1 MERQLLNLIV
11 SILREI
17 VQRKRG
23 RRRFC
28 DAAVVRVYYW
38 SVLCDRPVSWA
49 CNPRNWP
56 LCERR
61 HPLPAQSTMSR
72 RLRSPTVRAVLEE
85 LERRVVRAAQPD
97 GWVWCID
104 GKPLPIGGCSKD
116 RQAGYGRAAGCKAK
130 GYKLHAVVGMQ
141 GVPVAWRVTPMNK
154 DERVMARRLLR
165 DAEVQGYVLG
175 DGHYDDNKTHDVCLN
190 RGNVQLVTPP
200 RFRKRRGLGHQRH
213 SPARLRSLAL
223 WDDPVSPFGRE
234 LLEERMRIER
244 YFGQLTG
251 FGGGLTHLPPWVRT
265 HRRVRRWV
273 QAKIVIQLLRRSQR
287 QTTYVA

>member
-1 MERQLLNLIV
+1 MERQLLKMIV
-11 SILREI
+11 TLACAI
-17 VQRKRG
+17 VQRKLG
-23 RRRFC
+23 RRKFT
-28 DAAVVRVYYW
+28 DAAIVRVYYW
-38 SVLCDRPVSWA
+38 SVLWDRSVTWA
-49 CNPRNWP
+49 CEPRNWP
-56 LCERR
+56 IYERR
-61 HPLPAQSTMSR
+61 QALPSQATMSR
-72 RLRSPTVRAVLEE
+72 RLADPTLQAVLEE
-85 LERRVVRAAQPD
+85 LEKRVVRTVQPG
-97 GWVWCID
+97 GWVWFID

-130 GYKLHAVVGMQ
+130 GYKLHAVVSAQ

-165 DAEVQGYVLG
+165 DAELQGYVLG
-175 DGHYDDNKTHDVCLN
+175 DGHYDDNKTHDVCLA

-200 RFRKRRGLGHQRH
+200 RFRNRRGLGHQRH

-223 WDDPVSPFGRE
+223 WDDPVSSFGRE
-234 LLEERMRIER
+234 LLAERTRIER
-244 YFGQLTG
+244 YFGQLTS

-273 QAKIVIQLLRRSQR
+273 QAKIVIQLLRRSLR